1 MNSNVKELTGDER
14 IKRHEKL
21 ISNLLQDRDSRG
33 YYAMYS
39 IIHPGIQ
46 IPIEQIRDTFLNIG
60 RTYTVKYNRG

>member
-46 IPIEQIRDTFLNIG
+46 IPNHSLHCLEVI
-60 RTYTVKYNRG
+60 YS